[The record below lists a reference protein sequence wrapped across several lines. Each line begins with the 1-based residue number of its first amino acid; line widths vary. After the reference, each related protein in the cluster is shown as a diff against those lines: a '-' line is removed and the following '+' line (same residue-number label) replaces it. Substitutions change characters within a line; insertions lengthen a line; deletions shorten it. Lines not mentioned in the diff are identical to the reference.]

1 VIRWLAVAALLV
13 GATGCSKRCKDGT
26 ILLSVD
32 FGSIGNIDRIDVD
45 SAGFTGSQTITGN
58 PRTGTI
64 EIDFPPG
71 AYPKGQT
78 IALIVTAESNQAVV
92 AIAMTSVMLSD
103 SCEAP
108 ATLFFGTP
116 DLGSALDG
124 MQTPRDGMPTQTDGM
139 QLPDLLG
146 IDLNGVRF
154 CKFDDNVSKFD
165 DDGGMKCVFGF

>member
-13 GATGCSKRCKDGT
+13 GAAGCSKRCKEGT

-45 SAGFTGSQTITGN
+45 SASFKGSQTITGN

-71 AYPKGQT
+71 AYPRGQT
-78 IALIVTAESNQAVV
+78 ITLTVTAESNHAVV
-92 AIAMTSVMLSD
+92 GIVTTSVMLSD

-108 ATLFFGTP
+108 ATIFFGTP
-116 DLGSALDG
+116 DLGSAVDGMRTPGDG
-124 MQTPRDGMPTQTDGM
+124 MQTQTDGM

-146 IDLNGVRF
+146 SDLYGVRF
-154 CKFDDNVSKFD
+154 CTCDDNISKFD
-165 DDGGMKCVFGF
+165 DDGGVKCVLGF